1 MVALGMIYSNFEN
14 MLQTT
19 DQKKLLGSYEIKTIE
34 FPVGDKTYKYPA
46 PMNYFQIVLQWAYL
60 HDKHNIEIK

>member
-1 MVALGMIYSNFEN
+1 

-19 DQKKLLGSYEIKTIE
+19 GQEKLLGSYEIKFIE

-46 PMNYFQIVLQWAYL
+46 PMNYVQIILQWAYL
-60 HDKHNIEIK
+60 YDKNNIELI

>member
-1 MVALGMIYSNFEN
+1 M

-19 DQKKLLGSYEIKTIE
+19 GQENLLGSYKITMIE

-46 PMNYFQIVLQWAYL
+46 PMDYFQMVLQWAYL
-60 HDKHNIEIK
+60 HDKHNIKY

>member
-1 MVALGMIYSNFEN
+1 MTSKDISVYL
-14 MLQTT
+14 T
-19 DQKKLLGSYEIKTIE
+19 TIE

-46 PMNYFQIVLQWAYL
+46 PMNYVQIILQWGYL